1 MEKIFLILII
11 MFISICNFKIK
22 CYIIEVFIIC
32 IFIMYEVESDILNL
46 NISISGFCILNF

>member
-11 MFISICNFKIK
+11 LFISICNFKIK

-46 NISISGFCILNF
+46 KLNLVVFVF

>member
-11 MFISICNFKIK
+11 LFISIRNFKIK